1 MEGKKKQKLRRMVL
15 KGGLCIWW
23 GPQLCSWVPEAV
35 PYSESHS
42 PASRCG
48 NSSEQQNIW
57 KSEEDMC
64 KLGAQMGWDVQAER
78 HSAHIPYWFL
88 MASLQRKAERALEM
102 TGFVC
107 KSPVSL
113 TELAILPMKSSCW
126 REKLPSWEGKW
137 QLQKQPQK
145 QVSRGWVSLG
155 FTYELWQNALSKAK
169 DISEHPWHVTYNGE
183 LPASIY

>member
-1 MEGKKKQKLRRMVL
+1 MHERHMEGKKKQKLRRMVL

-35 PYSESHS
+35 PFSESHS

-48 NSSEQQNIW
+48 ISSEQQNIW

-88 MASLQRKAERALEM
+88 MASWQRKAERALEM
-102 TGFVC
+102 
-107 KSPVSL
+107 SSL
-113 TELAILPMKSSCW
+113 LQPRCQPKWHTSSNKATSLIHSQTLL
-126 REKLPSWEGKW
+126 KLGTLYSYIWAYRAVFI
-137 QLQKQPQK
+137 QTTTI
-145 QVSRGWVSLG
+145 V
-155 FTYELWQNALSKAK
+155 
-169 DISEHPWHVTYNGE
+169 
-183 LPASIY
+183 